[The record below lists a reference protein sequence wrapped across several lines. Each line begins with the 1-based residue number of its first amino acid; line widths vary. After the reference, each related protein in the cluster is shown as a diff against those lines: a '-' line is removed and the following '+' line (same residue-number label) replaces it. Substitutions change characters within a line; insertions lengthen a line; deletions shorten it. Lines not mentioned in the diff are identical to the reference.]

1 MVVSHQPADNIKP
14 ELTSVKLPPIRQA
27 TPEHRY
33 NYSSSSVSNYDSD
46 VSRRPSVSSIASSG
60 FHPSR
65 SASPA
70 FSTCTLEPQYGA
82 ARPLDRLRLQA
93 GHFPYTTTTHESTAA
108 VAHTGGKASK
118 KKREDRKRYSK
129 RADTGTASSKVQKS
143 DNEAG
148 NRYMQALDQAE
159 LARVLREAN
168 PNIENTAAPRHGS
181 SGGWTTLKN
190 NNIAWDVR
198 QDGIEPSLWNKSC
211 INGSA
216 IVQLRQSNEQFADSK
231 SFFGMVLKQ
240 RGRISDDKIFEQ
252 IEQYMQCQAAAVST
266 RGEAH
271 WKIASERMVQE
282 L

>member
-1 MVVSHQPADNIKP
+1 MFLTIFSKP
-14 ELTSVKLPPIRQA
+14 ELTSVKLPPIRQV

-33 NYSSSSVSNYDSD
+33 TYSSSSVSNYDSD
-46 VSRRPSVSSIASSG
+46 LSRRPSVSSIASSG

-70 FSTCTLEPQYGA
+70 FSTCTLEPQFGA
-82 ARPLDRLRLQA
+82 ARPLNRLRLQA
-93 GHFPYTTTTHESTAA
+93 GHFPYTTSTHESTAA

-118 KKREDRKRYSK
+118 KKREDRKRFSK
-129 RADTGTASSKVQKS
+129 RADTSTISTKIQKS

-148 NRYMQALDQAE
+148 SRYIQALNQAE
-159 LARVLREAN
+159 LAVVLRQAN
-168 PNIENTAAPRHGS
+168 PNIENTAAPTHGCT
-181 SGGWTTLKN
+181 GGWRPLKN

-198 QDGIEPSLWNKSC
+198 QDGIEPSMWNKCC

-216 IVQLRQSNEQFADSK
+216 ILQLRQSNEQFADSD
-231 SFFGMVLKQ
+231 SFLGMLLNQ
-240 RGRISDDKIFEQ
+240 RGRVSEDKIFEQ
-252 IEQYMQCQAAAVST
+252 IEQYRQRQAAAVST